1 METLTEQKIKLGQ
14 TNLRGL
20 AFLLAAS
27 LYWLSMGCLAI
38 FTSTKVAF
46 TFSLWGGG
54 LTLPLA
60 MLFTKML
67 GTTLGG
73 KGDLSTL
80 GLLANVFQ
88 LLFFPMAISLGFSYG
103 YHYLPLALSLL
114 MGAHFIFYG
123 WLYNSKTYYII
134 CGVSVLFTYW
144 VWFITPQQ
152 TFVYLGFFNFVLL
165 NAGVVGL
172 MMENNASIKKL
183 NETLKE
189 YPANL

>member
-1 METLTEQKIKLGQ
+1 METLTEQKSKFGQ

-27 LYWLSMGCLAI
+27 LYWLIMGCLAT
-38 FTSTKVAF
+38 FTSTKLAF

-60 MLFTKML
+60 LFFTKML

-73 KGDLSTL
+73 KGDLSKL

-88 LLFFPMAISLGFSYG
+88 LLFFPMAISLGFTHG
-103 YHYLPLALSLL
+103 YNYLPLVLSVL

-134 CGVSVLFTYW
+134 CGVSIAFTYM
-144 VWFITPQQ
+144 VWFGYPQF
-152 TFVYLGFFNFVLL
+152 TFQYLGYFNFVLL
-165 NAGVVGL
+165 NIGVVGL
-172 MMENNASIKKL
+172 MIENNTIAKSRLID
-183 NETLKE
+183 
-189 YPANL
+189 AIS